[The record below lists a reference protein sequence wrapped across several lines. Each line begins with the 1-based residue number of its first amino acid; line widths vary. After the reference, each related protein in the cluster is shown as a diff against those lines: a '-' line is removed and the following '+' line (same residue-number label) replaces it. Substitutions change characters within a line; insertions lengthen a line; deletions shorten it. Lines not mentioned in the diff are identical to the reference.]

1 VTAHRIEV
9 QCTMCGA
16 TNDITGD
23 GTEVEIFATVAMNDH
38 PDRYA
43 TRVCDCICHVSAL
56 SLVHVRVTAID

>member
-1 VTAHRIEV
+1 
-9 QCTMCGA
+9 MCGA